1 MNHTVSGTERKNEL
15 ERPAGDRRWY
25 RDSED
30 KKKEM
35 DLGLGGH
42 GDLRRVVPV
51 HYSGVEGRLQGAEAC
66 QGVKEQS
73 GSRNRNPLSEGLTTK
88 RAQERDG
95 RVARETQDIAAVMHA
110 CVFG

>member
-1 MNHTVSGTERKNEL
+1 
-15 ERPAGDRRWY
+15 
-25 RDSED
+25 
-30 KKKEM
+30 M

-51 HYSGVEGRLQGAEAC
+51 DCSGVEGRLQGAEEH
-66 QGVKEQS
+66 QGVKEQN
-73 GSRNRNPLSEGLTTK
+73 GSRNRNLSEGLTTK

-95 RVARETQDIAAVMHA
+95 RVAREKQDIAAVMHA